1 MSKKFE
7 KLHIGF
13 GKKMGSRKA
22 KTWSTGLLLKKQ
34 PAKRILTVQ
43 RLAQRKVAKL
53 TRLKLTLADA
63 GNRNKYVR

>member
-1 MSKKFE
+1 MSKKLE

-13 GKKMGSRKA
+13 GKKMGSRKD

-34 PAKRILTVQ
+34 PAKKILTVQ
-43 RLAQRKVAKL
+43 PMAQHKVEKL